1 MILSEVETFYQAVK
15 SGDGNSVK
23 QMVEKN
29 PAIVNAMDE
38 TNISP
43 VLTAAYHNEMGVAN
57 YLVANGAKMDIF
69 SSSALG
75 LTYIVK
81 NLVQKYPKMVN
92 AVAIDGYQPLGLAS
106 FFGRTETAQYLIMH
120 GAEVNSPSVNETR
133 VMPLHSAA
141 AGRHLDVVRLLLAN
155 GADVNAEQQ
164 GGFTA
169 LHAAAQ
175 NGQVEMI
182 QLLLA
187 NGAKVDTL
195 TFDRKTPADFARERG
210 HAEALSLLGG

>member
-1 MILSEVETFYQAVK
+1 LSEVETFYQAVK
-15 SGDGNSVK
+15 SGDGDSVK

-106 FFGRTETAQYLIMH
+106 FFGRTETAQYLILH
-120 GAEVNSPSVNETR
+120 GAEVNSPSVNEMR

-187 NGAKVDTL
+187 NGAKVDAL

>member
-1 MILSEVETFYQAVK
+1 VNLSEIEAFFQAVK
-15 SGDGNSVK
+15 TGDLETVK
-23 QMVEKN
+23 QMTEKN
-29 PAIVNAMDE
+29 PSIVNAMDDSSL
-38 TNISP
+38 SP
-43 VLTAAYHNEMGVAN
+43 VITAAYHGEMNIAN

-92 AVAIDGYQPLGLAS
+92 AVAIDGNLPLGLAS
-106 FFGRTETAQYLIMH
+106 FFGRTETAQYLILH
-120 GAEVNSPSVNETR
+120 GADVNSPSVNEQR

-141 AGRHLDVVRLLLAN
+141 AGRHLEVARLLLAN

-175 NGQVEMI
+175 NGQLEMI
-182 QLLLA
+182 QLLLVS
-187 NGAKVDTL
+187 GAKTDAL
-195 TFDRKTPADFARERG
+195 TFERKTPADFARERG
-210 HAEALSLLGG
+210 HDEALSLLGG

>member
-1 MILSEVETFYQAVK
+1 MSEIVAFFQAVK
-15 SGDGNSVK
+15 TGDLETVK
-23 QMVEKN
+23 QMTEKN
-29 PAIVNAMDE
+29 PSIVNAMDDSSL
-38 TNISP
+38 SP
-43 VLTAAYHNEMGVAN
+43 VITAAYHGEMNIAN

-92 AVAIDGYQPLGLAS
+92 AVAIDGNLPLGLAS
-106 FFGRTETAQYLIMH
+106 FFGRTETAQYLILH
-120 GAEVNSPSVNETR
+120 GADVNSPSVNEQR

-141 AGRHLDVVRLLLAN
+141 AGRHLEVARLLLAN

-175 NGQVEMI
+175 NGQLEMI
-182 QLLLA
+182 QLLLVS
-187 NGAKVDTL
+187 GAKTDAL
-195 TFDRKTPADFARERG
+195 TFERKTPADFARERG
-210 HAEALSLLGG
+210 HDEALSLLGG

>member
-1 MILSEVETFYQAVK
+1 VILTDIETFFQAVK
-15 SGDGNSVK
+15 TGDLDTVK
-23 QMVEKN
+23 QMSEKN
-29 PAIVNAMDE
+29 PALVNAMDD
-38 TNISP
+38 TNLSP
-43 VLTAAYHNEMGVAN
+43 VITAAYHGEMGIAN
-57 YLVANGAKMDIF
+57 YLVASGAKMDIF

-92 AVAIDGYQPLGLAS
+92 AVAIDGFQPLGLAS
-106 FFGRTETAQYLIMH
+106 FFGRTETAQYLILH
-120 GAEVNSPSVNETR
+120 GADVNSPSVNEQR

-141 AGRHLDVVRLLLAN
+141 AGRHLEVVRLLLAN

-175 NGQVEMI
+175 NGQLEMI

-187 NGAKVDTL
+187 SGARVDAL
-195 TFDRKTPADFARERG
+195 TFERKSPADLARDRG
-210 HAEALSLLGG
+210 HAEALNLLGG

>member
-1 MILSEVETFYQAVK
+1 MTDIETFFQAVK
-15 SGDGNSVK
+15 TGDLDTVK
-23 QMVEKN
+23 QMSEKN
-29 PAIVNAMDE
+29 PALVNAMDD
-38 TNISP
+38 TNLSP
-43 VLTAAYHNEMGVAN
+43 VITAAYHGEMGIAN
-57 YLVANGAKMDIF
+57 YLVASGAKMDIF

-92 AVAIDGYQPLGLAS
+92 AVAIDGFQPLGLAS
-106 FFGRTETAQYLIMH
+106 FFGRTETAQYLILH
-120 GAEVNSPSVNETR
+120 GADVNSPSVNEQR

-141 AGRHLDVVRLLLAN
+141 AGRHLEVVRLLLAN
-155 GADVNAEQQ
+155 GADVNTEQQ

-175 NGQVEMI
+175 NGQLEMI

-187 NGAKVDTL
+187 SGARVDAL
-195 TFDRKTPADFARERG
+195 TFERKSPADLARDRG
-210 HAEALSLLGG
+210 HAEALNLLGG

>member
-1 MILSEVETFYQAVK
+1 LGEKEDFFEAVK
-15 SGDGNSVK
+15 SGDFEKVK
-23 QMVEKN
+23 LLVEKN
-29 PAIVNAMDE
+29 PSFVNAMDD
-38 TNISP
+38 TTLSP
-43 VLTAAYHNEMGVAN
+43 VLTAAYHGEMGIAN

-92 AVAIDGYQPLGLAS
+92 AVAIDGFQPLGLACY
-106 FFGRTETAQYLIMH
+106 FGRLETAQYLVLH
-120 GAEVNSPSVNETR
+120 GAEVNSPAINEQR
-133 VMPLHSAA
+133 VTPLHSAV
-141 AGRHLDVVRLLLAN
+141 AGRHFEVARLLLAN
-155 GADVNAEQQ
+155 GADANAEQQ

-175 NGQVEMI
+175 NGQIEMI

-187 NGAKVDTL
+187 NGAKLDARTL
-195 TFDRKTPADFARERG
+195 ERKTPADLARERG
-210 HAEALSLLGG
+210 HAEALSLLGEQG

>member
-1 MILSEVETFYQAVK
+1 MSEIEAFFQAVK
-15 SGDGNSVK
+15 TGDLETVK
-23 QMVEKN
+23 QMTEKN
-29 PAIVNAMDE
+29 PSIVNAMDDSSL
-38 TNISP
+38 SP
-43 VLTAAYHNEMGVAN
+43 VITAAYHGEMNIAN

-92 AVAIDGYQPLGLAS
+92 AVAIDGYLPLGLAS
-106 FFGRTETAQYLIMH
+106 FFGRTETAQYLILH
-120 GAEVNSPSVNETR
+120 GADVNSPSVNEQR

-141 AGRHLDVVRLLLAN
+141 AGRHLEVARLLLAN

-175 NGQVEMI
+175 NGQLEMI
-182 QLLLA
+182 QLLLVS
-187 NGAKVDTL
+187 GAKTDAL
-195 TFDRKTPADFARERG
+195 TFERKTPADFARERG
-210 HAEALSLLGG
+210 HDEALSLLVG

>member
-1 MILSEVETFYQAVK
+1 MSEIEAFFQAVK
-15 SGDGNSVK
+15 TGDLETVK
-23 QMVEKN
+23 QMTEKN
-29 PAIVNAMDE
+29 PSIVNAMDDSSL
-38 TNISP
+38 SP
-43 VLTAAYHNEMGVAN
+43 VITAAYHGEMNIAN

-92 AVAIDGYQPLGLAS
+92 AVAIDGNLPLGLAS
-106 FFGRTETAQYLIMH
+106 FFGRTETAQYLILH
-120 GAEVNSPSVNETR
+120 GADVNSPSVNEQR

-141 AGRHLDVVRLLLAN
+141 AGRHLEVARLLLAN

-175 NGQVEMI
+175 NGQLEMI
-182 QLLLA
+182 QLLLVS
-187 NGAKVDTL
+187 GAKTDAL
-195 TFDRKTPADFARERG
+195 TFERKTPADFARERG
-210 HAEALSLLGG
+210 HDEALSLLGG

>member
-1 MILSEVETFYQAVK
+1 MSDIETFFQAVK
-15 SGDGNSVK
+15 TGDLDTVK
-23 QMVEKN
+23 QMSEKN
-29 PAIVNAMDE
+29 PALVNAMDD
-38 TNISP
+38 TNLSAVI
-43 VLTAAYHNEMGVAN
+43 TAAYHGEMGIAN
-57 YLVANGAKMDIF
+57 YLVASGAKMDIF

-92 AVAIDGYQPLGLAS
+92 AVGIDGFQPLGLAS
-106 FFGRTETAQYLIMH
+106 YFGRTETAQYLILH
-120 GAEVNSPSVNETR
+120 GAEVNSPSVNEQR

-141 AGRHLDVVRLLLAN
+141 AGRHLEVVRLLLAN
-155 GADVNAEQQ
+155 GADVNVEQQ

-175 NGQVEMI
+175 NGQLEMI

-187 NGAKVDTL
+187 SGAKVDAL
-195 TFDRKTPADFARERG
+195 TFERKTPADLARDRG

>member
-1 MILSEVETFYQAVK
+1 MTDIETFFQAVK
-15 SGDGNSVK
+15 TGDLDTVK
-23 QMVEKN
+23 QMSEKN
-29 PAIVNAMDE
+29 PALVNAMDD
-38 TNISP
+38 TNLSP
-43 VLTAAYHNEMGVAN
+43 VITAAYHGEMGIAN
-57 YLVANGAKMDIF
+57 YLVASGAKMDIF

-92 AVAIDGYQPLGLAS
+92 AVAIDGFQPLGLAS
-106 FFGRTETAQYLIMH
+106 FFGRTETAQYLILH
-120 GAEVNSPSVNETR
+120 GADVNSPSVNEQR

-141 AGRHLDVVRLLLAN
+141 AGRHLEVVRLLLAN

-175 NGQVEMI
+175 NGQLEMI

-187 NGAKVDTL
+187 SGARVDAL
-195 TFDRKTPADFARERG
+195 TFERKSPADLARDRG
-210 HAEALSLLGG
+210 HAEALNLLGG